1 MTVQERVRMCQLI
14 EQSHN
19 HSEYAHSLGL
29 ENKSAFAEK
38 EEVHPRAKNNVCRID

>member
-14 EQSHN
+14 EQSQN

-29 ENKSAFAEK
+29 ENKSTFDEK
-38 EEVHPRAKNNVCRID
+38 EECASTRKE